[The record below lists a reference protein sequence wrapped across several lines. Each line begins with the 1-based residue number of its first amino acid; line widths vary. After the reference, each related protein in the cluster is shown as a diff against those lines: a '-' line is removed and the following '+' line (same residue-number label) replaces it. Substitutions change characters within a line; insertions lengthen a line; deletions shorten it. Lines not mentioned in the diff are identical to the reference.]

1 MLRRLPYAAW
11 ILIGLVA
18 ILVFQT
24 GNAFAMRSPWTE
36 FDHSAIRLLSA
47 VNASGELK
55 SIPAGVEIRLA
66 PGWRTYWRFPGRL
79 AIP

>member
-1 MLRRLPYAAW
+1 MLRQAIHTRLDFDWARCHFGFP
-11 ILIGLVA
+11 
-18 ILVFQT
+18 T
-24 GNAFAMRSPWTE
+24 GNAFALRSPWTE

-55 SIPAGVEIRLA
+55 TIPAGVEIRLSRGGK
-66 PGWRTYWRFPGRL
+66 PIGVFRGRL